1 MQLQN
6 EKYEGL
12 TDKIEWTEKKYI
24 KTSIRSW
31 KNRKSTSMKES
42 CFKPEEIPNMD
53 SFKWNQN
60 FRLSSCKTKSPFWS
74 LECYW
79 ISHDFDI
86 FNSSLKQGYIKYY
99 W

>member
-6 EKYEGL
+6 EKYDGL

-53 SFKWNQN
+53 SFKWNKN

-74 LECYW
+74 LECYR

-86 FNSSLKQGYIKYY
+86 FVVA
-99 W
+99 

>member
-6 EKYEGL
+6 EKYDGL

-31 KNRKSTSMKES
+31 KNRESTSMKES

-53 SFKWNQN
+53 SFK
-60 FRLSSCKTKSPFWS
+60 
-74 LECYW
+74 
-79 ISHDFDI
+79 
-86 FNSSLKQGYIKYY
+86 
-99 W
+99 

>member
-6 EKYEGL
+6 EKYDGL

-31 KNRKSTSMKES
+31 KNRKSISMKES
-42 CFKPEEIPNMD
+42 YFKPEEIPNMD
-53 SFKWNQN
+53 SFKWNKN

-74 LECYW
+74 LECYR

-86 FNSSLKQGYIKYY
+86 FAVA
-99 W
+99 

>member
-6 EKYEGL
+6 EKYDGL

-31 KNRKSTSMKES
+31 KNRESTSMKES

-53 SFKWNQN
+53 SFKWNKN

-74 LECYW
+74 LECYR
-79 ISHDFDI
+79 ISRDFDI
-86 FNSSLKQGYIKYY
+86 FAVA
-99 W
+99 

>member
-6 EKYEGL
+6 EKYDGL

-53 SFKWNQN
+53 SFKWNKN

-74 LECYW
+74 LECYR
-79 ISHDFDI
+79 ISHDFDT
-86 FNSSLKQGYIKYY
+86 FAVA
-99 W
+99 

>member
-6 EKYEGL
+6 EKYDGL

-42 CFKPEEIPNMD
+42 CFKPEEILNMD
-53 SFKWNQN
+53 SFK
-60 FRLSSCKTKSPFWS
+60 
-74 LECYW
+74 
-79 ISHDFDI
+79 
-86 FNSSLKQGYIKYY
+86 
-99 W
+99 

>member
-6 EKYEGL
+6 EKYDGL
-12 TDKIEWTEKKYI
+12 TDKIEWTEKKNI

-53 SFKWNQN
+53 SFKWNKN
-60 FRLSSCKTKSPFWS
+60 FRLASCKTKSPFWS
-74 LECYW
+74 LECYR

-86 FNSSLKQGYIKYY
+86 FAVA
-99 W
+99 